1 MISWECFETAAP
13 KTLENCQKWCSILI
27 EMHEYSLNCTA
38 LKVHPGSA
46 QKRKDVLKSHK
57 NLCETVALSRML
69 QPCNPEFLTSANT
82 DSKESVSF
90 FFEYSEIV
98 GSLPEKVSVIKWFD
112 WLNASK
118 KYHYTF
124 LRGWWKNCCHKIFG
138 KLSRNVFSSVPCRKF
153 ELPNPSTTTTSKTD
167 STECVS
173 FVCSANFRN
182 CWESIVE
189 SSFRKEKKLLRF
201 ATLPRNTC
209 MVCSEK

>member
-1 MISWECFETAAP
+1 MISWMFWNSSTENFGKLPKVVFHFNRNARIQSKLHCTKGTSWQCSEKKGCSQIPQKSLRNCRFISNATTLQSRISDFSKYRLQGKCF
-13 KTLENCQKWCSILI
+13 
-27 EMHEYSLNCTA
+27 
-38 LKVHPGSA
+38 
-46 QKRKDVLKSHK
+46 
-57 NLCETVALSRML
+57 
-69 QPCNPEFLTSANT
+69 
-82 DSKESVSF
+82 F

-167 STECVS
+167 STACVS

-182 CWESIVE
+182 CWGSIVE

-201 ATLPRNTC
+201 ATVPRNTC